1 MVFISVTVFER
12 KPHDPRSRETVT
24 VARSTNARTDIPSSR
39 VSLFASPLPLFVSS
53 TPLRIMELLRGRGGH
68 RGLPNIPRALPS
80 FLTRYDLYCPLRAC
94 AFFPSIHRRCSRA
107 LAALNLN
114 DDRRIESKNAMIL
127 QDSNAKK
134 NILVTMKRIALSAI
148 IYSVIIPSRLF
159 VNRLANVLDERTVS
173 AYRGSRSRK
182 SLVDEI
188 EATNHRI
195 RFIRGSSV
203 P

>member
-1 MVFISVTVFER
+1 
-12 KPHDPRSRETVT
+12 
-24 VARSTNARTDIPSSR
+24 
-39 VSLFASPLPLFVSS
+39 
-53 TPLRIMELLRGRGGH
+53 
-68 RGLPNIPRALPS
+68 
-80 FLTRYDLYCPLRAC
+80 
-94 AFFPSIHRRCSRA
+94 
-107 LAALNLN
+107 
-114 DDRRIESKNAMIL
+114 MIL
-127 QDSNAKK
+127 QDSNAKE

-148 IYSVIIPSRLF
+148 IIPSRLF

>member
-1 MVFISVTVFER
+1 
-12 KPHDPRSRETVT
+12 
-24 VARSTNARTDIPSSR
+24 
-39 VSLFASPLPLFVSS
+39 
-53 TPLRIMELLRGRGGH
+53 
-68 RGLPNIPRALPS
+68 
-80 FLTRYDLYCPLRAC
+80 
-94 AFFPSIHRRCSRA
+94 
-107 LAALNLN
+107 
-114 DDRRIESKNAMIL
+114 MIL
-127 QDSNAKK
+127 QDSNAKE

-148 IYSVIIPSRLF
+148 IIPSRLF
-159 VNRLANVLDERTVS
+159 VNRLANVLDERTVL

>member
-1 MVFISVTVFER
+1 
-12 KPHDPRSRETVT
+12 
-24 VARSTNARTDIPSSR
+24 
-39 VSLFASPLPLFVSS
+39 
-53 TPLRIMELLRGRGGH
+53 
-68 RGLPNIPRALPS
+68 
-80 FLTRYDLYCPLRAC
+80 
-94 AFFPSIHRRCSRA
+94 
-107 LAALNLN
+107 
-114 DDRRIESKNAMIL
+114 MIL
-127 QDSNAKK
+127 QDSNAKE

-159 VNRLANVLDERTVS
+159 VNRLANVLDERTIL

>member
-1 MVFISVTVFER
+1 MAAVAVASPTPITKVVVAFYGVHKCNGVRTQA
-12 KPHDPRSRETVT
+12 PRSSRETVT

-114 DDRRIESKNAMIL
+114 DDRRIESKNAMI
-127 QDSNAKK
+127 Q
-134 NILVTMKRIALSAI
+134 I
-148 IYSVIIPSRLF
+148 F
-159 VNRLANVLDERTVS
+159 
-173 AYRGSRSRK
+173 
-182 SLVDEI
+182 
-188 EATNHRI
+188 
-195 RFIRGSSV
+195 
-203 P
+203 